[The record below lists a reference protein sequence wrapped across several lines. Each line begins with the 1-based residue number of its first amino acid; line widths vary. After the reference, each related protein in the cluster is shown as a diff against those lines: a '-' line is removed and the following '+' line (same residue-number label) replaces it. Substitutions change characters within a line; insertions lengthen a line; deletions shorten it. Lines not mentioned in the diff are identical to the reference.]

1 MKRKKTLAAMWLA
14 VLAIGLLALPAESS
28 AQGVQTGT
36 LSGTVE
42 DAQGLPVPGAT
53 ITVKSPALQGERV
66 ATSSATGT
74 YIFRG
79 LPIGLYSVSFT
90 LQGMRDI
97 TDTVQVTLGTIA
109 QVNAVMTP
117 AAVTET
123 VMVTADISPQVV
135 TNLVVGANVTKE
147 ELDLL
152 PQGRRPQDIALLAP
166 NLNNNT
172 PNASQ
177 LQIAG
182 SFAYDNVFL
191 VDGVDVNDNLFGS
204 PNSLFIEDSIE
215 ETQVLTS
222 GISAEYGR
230 FSGGVV
236 NVVTKSGG
244 NDFSGSFRM
253 FLTND
258 AWKEKTPFQVR
269 TNATITDKVIKN
281 YEATLG
287 GPLLRDRL
295 WFFAAGRLLPKSA
308 TDRTLPESGVNYT
321 FEDENKRGQL
331 KFTGSVNSNHQI
343 TGSYLNNST
352 KQQRVAFTSFPSLY
366 TIDPFAIER
375 PSFPNSQF
383 VANYRGVLT
392 STVFLEAQYSRKK
405 YAFDGAGGTSTA
417 IVDSPFFGVS
427 ALAQYNAPYFDATDP
442 ENRDNH
448 QYAGSLQ
455 YLATKPGF
463 GTHDFKGGFE
473 SYTSTRTG
481 GNSQSATGWVFYSD
495 YLKNSA
501 GQPVYDSQGRFQP
514 IFTPGNS
521 FSENWLAVRNAQLD
535 IRTTSFYLQDRW
547 NAAPKL
553 SLDLGFRFEMVRA
566 EATGDIVSADTNTI
580 VPRLGLSYDTMGD
593 GKMILQATY
602 GHYSGKYSETQ
613 FGDNTSV
620 GNPTGIFG
628 EYIGPAGVGRGFAP
642 GFNTS
647 NYVTYDGDFPL
658 ANVFLADGLSSPI
671 TREFTLQAGGEIGR
685 NGFAKVI
692 YVNRTMSNFIED
704 FITTETGSTT
714 VIQNGINFG
723 TFSNRVYRN
732 TDEPSR
738 DYSALVFQG
747 RQRFNSR
754 LMVEGNYTIQLKGE
768 GNFEGEAANQPGN
781 SSRFG
786 DYPEIIKEDRF
797 FPVGTLDDYQRH
809 RAQIWATYQMPMGRF
824 GNASVGPAWRI
835 NSAQYYSIAATNVP
849 LTATQTSIARAAGY
863 ATLPGPGTLYF
874 AEGRG
879 SEPFKG
885 YAVLDLAANY
895 DIPVFRSARP
905 FVQFIFFNVTGN
917 DKLIKW
923 NTTVTRNT
931 AGPADSLGLPTTYT
945 KGATFGTGTAN
956 THYPLPQEFR
966 ITFGLRF

>member
-1 MKRKKTLAAMWLA
+1 MNRKKTLAAMWLA
-14 VLAIGLLALPAESS
+14 VLAIGLIGLPAVTS

-36 LSGTVE
+36 LTGTVE
-42 DAQGLPVPGAT
+42 DSQGLPVPGVT

-66 ATSSATGT
+66 STSSATGG

-79 LPIGLYSVSFT
+79 LPIGSYSVNFV

-109 QVNAVMTP
+109 QVNAVMAP

-123 VMVTADISPQVV
+123 VMVTADISPQVI
-135 TNLVVGANVTKE
+135 TNLVVGANIPKE

-152 PQGRRPQDIALLAP
+152 PSGRRPQDIALLAP

-204 PNSLFIEDSIE
+204 PNNLFIEDAIE

-230 FSGGVV
+230 FSGGVI

-244 NDFSGSFRM
+244 NDFSGSFRT

-258 AWKEKTPFQVR
+258 AWKAKTPFQVR

-287 GPLLRDRL
+287 GPILRDRL

-308 TDRTLPESGVNYT
+308 VARTLPESGVDYT
-321 FEDENKRGQL
+321 FEDENKRGQIKL
-331 KFTGSVNSNHQI
+331 TGSINSNHQI
-343 TGSYLNNST
+343 TGSYLNNAT
-352 KQQRVAFTSFPSLY
+352 KQQRVAFTQFPSLY
-366 TIDPFAIER
+366 TIDPFSIER
-375 PSFPNSQF
+375 PSFPNTQL
-383 VANYRGVLT
+383 VTNYRGVL
-392 STVFLEAQYSRKK
+392 SSKLFLEAQYSRKK
-405 YAFDGAGGTSTA
+405 YAFEGAGGTSTA
-417 IVDSPFFGVS
+417 IVDSPFLGLS

-442 ENRDNH
+442 EDRDNH

-455 YLATKPGF
+455 YLLVKPGL

-473 SYTSTRTG
+473 AYTSTRTG
-481 GNSQSATGWVFYSD
+481 GNSQTATGYVFYSD
-495 YLKNSA
+495 YLKTASGA
-501 GQPVYDSQGRFQP
+501 PVYDSQGRFIP
-514 IFTPGNS
+514 VFEPGAS
-521 FSENWLAVRNAQLD
+521 LSENWLATRNARQD
-535 IRTTSFYLQDRW
+535 ISTTSFYFQDRW
-547 NAAPKL
+547 NASARL
-553 SLDLGFRFEMVRA
+553 SLDLGLRYERVKA
-566 EATGDIVSADTNTI
+566 EATGDVVQPNTNTI
-580 VPRLGLSYDTMGD
+580 VPRLGVSYDTMGD
-593 GKMILQATY
+593 GRLLLQGTY
-602 GHYSGKYSETQ
+602 AHYSGKASENQ
-613 FGDNTSV
+613 FGENTSV
-620 GNPTGIFG
+620 GNPTALYG
-628 EYIGPAGVGRGFAP
+628 EYIGPPGQGRSFAP
-642 GFNTS
+642 GFDPA
-647 NYVTYDGDFPL
+647 NYEIYDGDFPL
-658 ANVFLADGLSSPI
+658 ANVFLTEGLTSPI

-692 YVNRTMSNFIED
+692 YVNRSMSNFIED

-732 TDEPSR
+732 SDDPSR
-738 DYSALVFQG
+738 KYAALVFQG
-747 RQRFNSR
+747 RQRFNAR
-754 LMVEGNYTIQLKGE
+754 WMVEGNYTIQITGE
-768 GNFEGEAANQPGN
+768 GNFEGEAANQPAI
-781 SSRFG
+781 STRFG
-786 DYPEIIKEDRF
+786 DYPEIITEDRWY
-797 FPVGTLDDYQRH
+797 PVGTLDDYQRH
-809 RAQIWATYQMPMGRF
+809 RAQIWSTYQMNMGRA
-824 GNASVGPAWRI
+824 GNASVSPIVKI
-835 NSAQYYSIAATNVP
+835 NSAQYYSLAATNVP
-849 LTATQTSIARAAGY
+849 LSTIQANIARNAGY
-863 ATLPGPGTLYF
+863 ATLPAPGTMYF

-885 YAVLDLAANY
+885 YAVLDFAANY
-895 DIPVFRSARP
+895 DIPIFRSTRP
-905 FVQFIFFNVTGN
+905 FVQVILFNLTGN

-931 AGPADSLGLPTTYT
+931 AGPVDSLGLPTTYT

-956 THYPLPQEFR
+956 THYPLPREFR